1 MPADTL
7 ARLVEADPLVRH
19 GKLEQARAFLKKLI
33 SELDEEDVSER
44 MVAAGKLVDII
55 RKICLEIP
63 DKGRRKQYFPELQ
76 HYTRMTLEN
85 YDRAPA
91 EEQQGFRNYND
102 VDAYRKYV
110 AAIDR

>member
-7 ARLVEADPLVRH
+7 AKLVEADSLVRH
-19 GKLEQARAFLKKLI
+19 GKLEQARAFLKQLI
-33 SELDEEDVSER
+33 SSLGEDDVSER

-55 RKICLEIP
+55 RQICLEIP
-63 DKGRRKQYFPELQ
+63 DKGKRKQYFPELQ
-76 HYTRMTLEN
+76 HYTKMALEN

-102 VDAYRKYV
+102 VDAYRAYI
-110 AAIDR
+110 ASIDR